1 MKPREHRI
9 PVRVFAELADGGGGP
24 SAVAQLAA
32 AQHSKHVLLVRGVV
46 EAAKAVGH
54 PDAGMARRA
63 YDLLAA
69 IQSRDDDAVDTVLRH
84 PSVGAWSRDT
94 INALRERRP
103 GATPRGLAALAAA
116 AAIRSGTECEVDVPA
131 VEGVVTLPSL
141 GQAVLPPTATEA
153 TVHSR
158 ADGAEVSGAGVIV
171 TIPADPSRDG
181 PGWRGLRTVSAEADG
196 VPLRLVID
204 DLDPYRMPGAAN
216 MGGRLS
222 GGDVARWQ
230 ETLQAAWRLLVRHH
244 RTVADEVRTA
254 ISVLTPLRTPPAGGQ
269 SSATSRETFGCVA
282 LSTPPDPAA
291 FAVTLTHET
300 QHAKLS
306 ALLDIVP
313 LTEPDDGSR
322 HYAPWR
328 EDPRPIPGLLQ
339 GAYAYLG
346 VTDFWRRQRRIETG
360 RAELEASAEFCRWR
374 EGAYLVTRTLMRS
387 GRLTPEGEAFT
398 ARMAQR
404 LKLWADEPV
413 STAARELARRRAER
427 HRARWRERN
436 GMEPDA
442 P

>member
-1 MKPREHRI
+1 MNLREHRI
-9 PVRVFAELADGGGGP
+9 PVQVFDELADGGGGS
-24 SAVAQLAA
+24 SAVARLAA

-46 EAAKAVGH
+46 EAAKAAGH
-54 PDAGMARRA
+54 PDAGAARRA

-69 IQSRDDDAVDTVLRH
+69 IQMRDGDAVDAVLRH
-84 PSVGAWSRDT
+84 PSVGAWARDT
-94 INALRERRP
+94 IKAIQEKRP
-103 GATPRGLAALAAA
+103 GATPLGLAGLAAA
-116 AAIRSGTECEVDVPA
+116 AAIRAGTECEVDVPA
-131 VEGVVTLPSL
+131 DEGVVTLPSL
-141 GQAVLPPTATEA
+141 GQAVLAPTVTEA
-153 TVHSR
+153 TVHCT
-158 ADGAEVSGAGVIV
+158 ADGAEVSGGGMIV
-171 TIPADPSRDG
+171 AIPADPRQDG
-181 PGWRGLRTVSAEADG
+181 PGWRGLRTVSAESDG

-204 DLDPYRMPGAAN
+204 DLDPYRMPGTAN

-222 GGDVARWQ
+222 GGDAETWQ
-230 ETLQAAWRLLVRHH
+230 ERLQAAWRLLVRHH

-254 ISVLTPLRTPPAGGQ
+254 ISVLTPLREPPTGGQ

-282 LSTPPDPAA
+282 LSTPPDPAT

-313 LTEPDDGSR
+313 LTEGDDGSR

-346 VTDFWRRQRRIETG
+346 VTDFWRRQRRLETG

-374 EGAYLVTRTLMRS
+374 EAAYLVTRTLMRS

-398 ARMAQR
+398 ARMARR
-404 LKLWADEPV
+404 LESWADEPV
-413 STAARELARRRAER
+413 SPAARELARRRAER

-436 GMEPDA
+436 GMDPDA
-442 P
+442 T